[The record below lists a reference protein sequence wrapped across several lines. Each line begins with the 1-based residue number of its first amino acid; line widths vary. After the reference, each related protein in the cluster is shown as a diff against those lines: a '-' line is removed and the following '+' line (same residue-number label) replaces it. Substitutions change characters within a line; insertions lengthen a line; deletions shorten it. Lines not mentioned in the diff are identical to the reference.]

1 MLTIRDLDGVAE
13 LQVLHLVGVDLELR
27 GDDRDTDGPVTIRI
41 SIVGWPINKQGLTST
56 CG

>member
-27 GDDRDTDGPVTIRI
+27 GDDRDTDGSVTIRI
-41 SIVGWPINKQGLTST
+41 SIEGWQINP
-56 CG
+56 